1 MTENAQNSKPP
12 FFAYKKQF
20 PGIENFRHIVILN
33 FSAGIIP
40 MRKDDSMKHY
50 LWLEEKNA
58 RDFLCPWRD
67 EACIGNR
74 CMAWLPD
81 EDYGHL
87 GRCALVP
94 SVDE

>member
-1 MTENAQNSKPP
+1 
-12 FFAYKKQF
+12 
-20 PGIENFRHIVILN
+20 
-33 FSAGIIP
+33 
-40 MRKDDSMKHY
+40 MKHY

-67 EACIGNR
+67 EACIGAR

-94 SVDE
+94 SVEA